1 MSKLS
6 CIQKLSIDFMVNKKH
21 LSFQLTDFPF
31 HYETKTRWKDMDSF
45 GHVNNANYLTF
56 IEDARITLFKRW
68 KLNEKSKSLIVASI
82 KIDYLNQLK
91 HPCEMVIGQRISRI
105 GNKSFDIES
114 VIFEKGSNISFAF
127 SLITCVCYD
136 YERNLSIS
144 VFPDII
150 ADYN

>member
-1 MSKLS
+1 MG
-6 CIQKLSIDFMVNKKH
+6 NKKP
-21 LSFQLTDFPF
+21 LNFQLTDFPF
-31 HYETKTRWKDMDSF
+31 HHETQTRWKDMDSF

-68 KLNEKSKSLIVASI
+68 KLNEKNKSLIVASI

-91 HPCEMVIGQRISRI
+91 HPCEMIIGQRISRI

-114 VIFEKGSNISFAF
+114 VIFNKKNHSPLAF
-127 SLITCVCYD
+127 SLVVCVCYD
-136 YERNLSIS
+136 YENSLSAP
-144 VFPDII
+144 VFQEII